1 VRAIAANL
9 DAREALVHEHAVA
22 RAQLAVAIVGMRE
35 QHHAAFALCVVHHI
49 FERRAAEGDQLT
61 PLFAGKVGIDLRQH
75 QDGIATAG
83 RQLNA
88 HKHAEVSKSP
98 AGDAARHFGRG
109 FAVGEQNGV
118 ETCGARSAHNVVDR
132 SATRGTRVGMKI
144 NQHGKTP
151 KKAGGGY
158 HAAQV
163 MSTIAPPRGPHRK
176 RPRSRARF
184 ASGAHSP

>member
-1 VRAIAANL
+1 VRAVAANL
-9 DAREALVHEHAVA
+9 DAREVLVHEHAVT
-22 RAQLAVAIVGMRE
+22 RAELPVAIVGMRE
-35 QHHAAFALCVVHHI
+35 QHNAAFALRVGHNL
-49 FERRAAEGDQLT
+49 FERRAAEGDQFT
-61 PLFAGKVGIDLRQH
+61 PFFAGKVGIDLGQH
-75 QDGIATAG
+75 EDGIATAG

-88 HKHAEVSKSP
+88 HKHAEVSKGP
-98 AGDAARHFGRG
+98 AGDATRHFGRG

-118 ETCGARSAHNVVDR
+118 EAGGASSAHNVVDR

-184 ASGAHSP
+184 ASGAHSS